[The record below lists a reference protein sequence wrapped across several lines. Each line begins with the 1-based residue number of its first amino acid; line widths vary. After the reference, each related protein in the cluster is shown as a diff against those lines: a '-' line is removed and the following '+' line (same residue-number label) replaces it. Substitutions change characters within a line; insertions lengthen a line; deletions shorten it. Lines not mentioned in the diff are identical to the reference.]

1 MEKAW
6 LSEKGIDFEVRDVIE
21 DDQAMK
27 ELEELDVYST
37 PVTVIGDEVVIGFD
51 RKKLEKLLQLA

>member
-51 RKKLEKLLQLA
+51 RKKLEKLLELA

>member
-6 LSEKGIDFEVRDVIE
+6 LSEKGIEFETRDVIE

-37 PVTVIGDEVVIGFD
+37 PVTVIDDEVVIGFD
-51 RKKLEKLLQLA
+51 RKKLEKLLQIK

>member
-6 LSEKGIDFEVRDVIE
+6 LSEKGIDFETRDVIE

-51 RKKLEKLLQLA
+51 RKKLEKLLRLT

>member
-21 DDQAMK
+21 DNQAMK

-51 RKKLEKLLQLA
+51 RKKLEKLLELA

>member
-6 LSEKGIDFEVRDVIE
+6 LSEKGIDFETRDVIE

-51 RKKLEKLLQLA
+51 RKKLEILLQLT

>member
-6 LSEKGIDFEVRDVIE
+6 LSEKGNDFEVRDVIE
-21 DDQAMK
+21 DNQAMK

-51 RKKLEKLLQLA
+51 RKKLEKLLELA